1 MVEAAARRE
10 SAGEFMI
17 KSPCYCSFCGRTQAE
32 VEVMVAG
39 PAHVFICDN
48 CVADAIDAI
57 AKKRAD
63 DAADAAFRKLIK
75 EAEACAGCIPEPI
88 HG

>member
-10 SAGEFMI
+10 RAGEFV
-17 KSPCYCSFCGRTQAE
+17 SENACYCSFCGRGNAE
-32 VEVMVAG
+32 VDVLVAG

-63 DAADAAFRKLIK
+63 DDADAAFKKLIA
-75 EAEACAGCIPEPI
+75 EAEACAFCIPEPI